1 MVSICLGFFGQT
13 PVVKTVIPEEI
24 NIDLASF
31 TSENGILM
39 LNGGILPQPISKRFK
54 WYDQKECHMMHRFGA
69 LYKARII
76 FFDWY

>member
-1 MVSICLGFFGQT
+1 MIIEDRYLVAKKKTNTYRHVAEKWSRYVWVFFGQT

-54 WYDQKECHMMHRFGA
+54 
-69 LYKARII
+69 
-76 FFDWY
+76 